1 MSVTLILLTI
11 LSGICL
17 LLWGLRTVK
26 RAFLRGYGAQLQKTI
41 AKGTKNRFLAFLSG
55 LGVTM
60 LLQSSTATALLTA
73 SFVGRGLMAASMGI
87 AVMLGA
93 DIGTALVTQLLSFKM
108 SWLAPLMISTG
119 VILHLSYDEGS
130 RTRYPARIILG
141 LGFMLTALNIIHEA
155 SAHLADSET
164 LQLILSPLLQEPIL
178 AILTASLLAY
188 IFHSSLSA
196 ILLFAG
202 LAMNGV
208 LPLELALI
216 FVIGANLGGALI
228 AFVAMSKDTAQARLI
243 PLANI
248 LMRVVIASLSMFFI
262 QDILRLITEIDTSV
276 IQKVILA
283 HIGFNASAVILFLP
297 FVGFVEKLCTRLHPV
312 TAPASEKRIMP
323 RHLDRKALS
332 TPSIALSCA
341 TRETLHMA
349 EILETMLKDSFEAIS
364 TGTEAFIQQV
374 KEEDDILDRIYGE
387 TKNYII
393 HLTREELD
401 DKEATRS
408 MHIMTFATNLEH
420 CGDIVDKSLMELARK
435 KIQNRDQFSEEGL
448 AEIKAFYERILESLQ
463 LAQSIFLSGDD
474 DLAQQ
479 LLDGKKSL
487 KKAEAATAQ
496 KHFERLRKG
505 LPQTI
510 ATSELHMDVIRDYRR
525 INTYISAIAYS
536 ILDKAENAQS

>member
-26 RAFLRGYGAQLQKTI
+26 RAFLRGYGTQLQKII
-41 AKGTKNRFLAFLSG
+41 AVGTKNRFLAFFSG

-60 LLQSSTATALLTA
+60 LLQSSTATALLTS

-108 SWLAPLMISTG
+108 SWLAPLMLSTG
-119 VILHLSYDEGS
+119 IILHLAYDEGS

-141 LGFMLTALNIIHEA
+141 LGFMLTALGIIHEA
-155 SAHLADSET
+155 SAPLAQSDT
-164 LQLILSPLLQEPIL
+164 LSLILAPLQQEAVL
-178 AILTASLLAY
+178 AVLTAALLAY
-188 IFHSSLSA
+188 LFHSSLSA
-196 ILLFAG
+196 ILLFAA
-202 LAMNGV
+202 LASSGV
-208 LPLELALI
+208 LPLELAI
-216 FVIGANLGGALI
+216 MFVIGANLGSAMIAIIAL
-228 AFVAMSKDTAQARLI
+228 SKDTAEARLI
-243 PLANI
+243 PLANM
-248 LMRVVIASLSMFFI
+248 LMRLIMAGLVIGFI
-262 QDILRLITEIDTSV
+262 HQILPHIAALEYSTA
-276 IQKVILA
+276 QKVIFS
-283 HIGFNASAVILFLP
+283 HIGFNGLVAILFLP
-297 FVGFVEKLCTRLHPV
+297 FVGVVDKICRKLHPM
-312 TAPASEKRIMP
+312 TARQGEKRIMP

-349 EILETMLKDSFEAIS
+349 ELLEAMLKNSFEAIS
-364 TGTEAFIQQV
+364 KGTEDFINQV
-374 KEEDDILDRIYGE
+374 KEEDNILDRIYGE

-393 HLTREELD
+393 HITREELD
-401 DKEATRS
+401 DKEAARS

-420 CGDIVDKSLMELARK
+420 CGDIIDKSLMELARK
-435 KIQNRDQFSEEGL
+435 KIQNRDQFSDEGL

-463 LAQSIFLSGDD
+463 LAQSIFLSGDN

-487 KKAEAATAQ
+487 KRAETATAH

-536 ILDKAENAQS
+536 ILDKAI